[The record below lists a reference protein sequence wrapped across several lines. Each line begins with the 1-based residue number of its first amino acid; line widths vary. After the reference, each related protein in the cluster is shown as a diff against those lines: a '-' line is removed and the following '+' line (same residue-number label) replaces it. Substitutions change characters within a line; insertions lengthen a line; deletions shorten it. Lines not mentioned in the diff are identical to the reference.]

1 MELTFRFHWF
11 LSSGRIP
18 NVERTL
24 HMLKKKLLFGL
35 IPAFIVLLLLFFFLK
50 RDAKI
55 GPGEPL
61 RAIPVDASVIIKIN
75 DLEAVLQKIHKES
88 GIWDELKNTSSF
100 RRLAYQMQFLDS
112 VLISLPDARQL
123 LLNNPS
129 YLSLH
134 YAGKDKI
141 GFLHVYRVPN
151 NLSERKIHTLISR
164 FVENKGTITERNYD
178 GKKVFDVRLLNTER
192 INNFTY
198 AIYKDLFMLS
208 FSSLLLEDALR
219 QIDGDVS
226 ITDQEGFNQAFSTA
240 GKNVNANLF
249 LNFRNLPK
257 SLSVG
262 INNEYK
268 AEIRSF
274 NTFADWGELD
284 ANIMR
289 DVFLLNGFILASDS
303 GNCAAS
309 VFAHQSPQ
317 KITADEILPSSVAAC
332 FVLSVS
338 DPVRYFSSYHE
349 YLKGLGKYNQY
360 SRSLDVLENTYEI
373 DFLKEYTDVWD
384 NEISVA
390 FDAASGEKGPTSYL
404 LLKVKSQS
412 FAEERFA
419 AIVKKMAE
427 KESASPEKYTSVYRI
442 DNELSYKIYQLPI
455 RKLTGKIFGELFTN
469 IDEHYF
475 TFIENYL
482 VFSDSPASLGKL
494 LHQVVLNKTLVTN
507 QAYKDFKAN
516 LSPKSNVY
524 FYANIGKSNVAFSK
538 YLSAPLLKSW
548 NENIAAFQKIQVFGF
563 QMYSSNGMLYSNVFL
578 KHFTDFKDQP
588 HTVWESQLDTT
599 IDIKPV
605 FTLNHATRQNEVF
618 VQDERNT
625 IYLINQAGRILWKIP
640 LNEKIT
646 SEIFQ
651 VDYYKNGKLQLLFSS
666 PHYLHLI
673 DRNGNYVE
681 KYPVKLRSPASNP
694 LAVFDYDKNKD
705 YRMFIA
711 GTDRKVYAYTVD
723 GSLVKGWNFSSTE
736 SEVAQPIN
744 HFRVGDK
751 DYLVFGDRL
760 KTYILDRRGN
770 ERVNVT
776 AYFPKSELNNY
787 VFDNPGRTADARIA
801 ITDTAGLIYFIYF
814 NGNHTTLYM
823 GKYSG
828 SHFFDYK
835 DMDGDGRKEYIFLEG
850 TRLLVFKEN
859 KKLLYEFDFNHTIVF
874 KPAYY
879 NFAQNDKKLGI
890 VSREDNLIYMINN
903 DGKVYKGFPLRG
915 NSPFSVGYFGEN
927 TSTFNLIVGS
937 NDNFLYNYTV
947 Q

>member
-1 MELTFRFHWF
+1 
-11 LSSGRIP
+11 
-18 NVERTL
+18 
-24 HMLKKKLLFGL
+24 MLKKKLLYGL
-35 IPAFIVLLLLFFFLK
+35 IPGFIVLLILFFFLK
-50 RDAKI
+50 RDSKI
-55 GPGEPL
+55 GSGEPL
-61 RAIPVDASVIIKIN
+61 QAIPVDASVIIKMN
-75 DLEAVLQKIHKES
+75 DLESVLQKMSKES
-88 GIWDELKNTSSF
+88 NIWKELKNTSSF
-100 RRLAYQMQFLDS
+100 CRLEYQMQFLDS
-112 VLISLPDARQL
+112 LLISLPDARQL

-134 YAGKDKI
+134 FTGKDKI
-141 GFLHVYRVPN
+141 GILHVYRVPN
-151 NLSERKIHTLISR
+151 SLGERKIHALVSR
-164 FVENKGTITERNYD
+164 FVENKGTVTERNYD
-178 GKKVFDVRLLNTER
+178 GKKVFDVRLLNTGR
-192 INNFTY
+192 INNFSY

-219 QIDGDVS
+219 QIDGDLSV
-226 ITDQEGFNQAFSTA
+226 TDQEGFNQAFSTA
-240 GKNVNANLF
+240 GKNVDANLF

-274 NTFADWGELD
+274 TSFADWGELD
-284 ANIMR
+284 VNIMS
-289 DVFLLNGFILASDS
+289 DVLLLNGFILASDS
-303 GNCAAS
+303 GSYAAS
-309 VFAHQSPQ
+309 IFKHQSPQ
-317 KITADEILPSSVAAC
+317 KITADEILPSSVASC
-332 FVLSVS
+332 LVLSVS
-338 DPVRYFSSYHE
+338 DPVRYFSGYHE
-349 YLKGLGKYNQY
+349 YLKGLGRYNQY

-373 DFLKEYTDVWD
+373 DFLKEFTDVWD
-384 NEISVA
+384 NEISIA
-390 FDAASGEKGPTSYL
+390 FDAAATDNMEPTSYL

-412 FAEERFA
+412 LAEERFSA
-419 AIVKKMAE
+419 MIRKMAE

-442 DNELSYKIYQLPI
+442 DNELSFKIYHLPI
-455 RKLTGKIFGELFTN
+455 RRLTGKIFGELFTD

-516 LSPKSNVY
+516 LSPKSNLY
-524 FYANIGKSNVAFSK
+524 FYANIGKSNVVFSK

-548 NENIAAFQKIQVFGF
+548 NENISAFQKIQVFGF
-563 QMYSSNGMLYSNVFL
+563 QMYSSNSMLYSNVFL

-588 HTVWESQLDTT
+588 HTVWESRLDTT

-625 IYLINQAGRILWKIP
+625 VYLINQAGRILWKIP
-640 LNEKIT
+640 LSEKIN

-651 VDYYKNGKLQLLFSS
+651 IDYYKNGKLQLLFSS
-666 PHYLHLI
+666 VNYLHLI

-694 LAVFDYDKNKD
+694 LVVFDYDKNKD

-711 GTDRKVYAYTVD
+711 GSDKKVYAYAVD
-723 GSLVKGWNFSSTE
+723 GSLVRGWNFNSTE
-736 SEVAQPIN
+736 SQVKQPVN
-744 HFRVGDK
+744 HFRVGEK
-751 DYLVFGDRL
+751 DYLVFGDLL

-776 AYFPKSELNNY
+776 AYFPKSDLNNY
-787 VFDNPGRTADARIA
+787 ILDNPGRTADARIA
-801 ITDTAGLIYFIYF
+801 ITDTAGLIHFIYF

-828 SHFFDYK
+828 GHFFDYK
-835 DMDGDGRKEYIFLEG
+835 DMDGDGSKEYIFLDA
-850 TRLLVFKEN
+850 TRLQVFKEN
-859 KKLLYEFDFNHTIVF
+859 KKLLYEFDFNHPVVF

-890 VSREDNLIYMINN
+890 VSREENLIYMINN

-927 TSTFNLIVGS
+927 TSAFNLIVGS

>member
-1 MELTFRFHWF
+1 
-11 LSSGRIP
+11 
-18 NVERTL
+18 
-24 HMLKKKLLFGL
+24 MLKKKLLYGL
-35 IPAFIVLLLLFFFLK
+35 IPVILVLLLLFFFLK
-50 RDAKI
+50 RDSKI
-55 GPGEPL
+55 GSSEPL

-75 DLEAVLQKIHKES
+75 DLEALLQKIHKES
-88 GIWDELKNTSSF
+88 GIWNELKNTTSF

-134 YAGKDKI
+134 YTGKDKI
-141 GFLHVYRVPN
+141 GFLHIYQVPN
-151 NLSERKIHTLISR
+151 NLSERKIHALIFR

-178 GKKVFDVRLLNTER
+178 GKKVFDVRLLHTDR
-192 INNFTY
+192 INNFSY
-198 AIYKDLFMLS
+198 AVYKNLFMLS

-219 QIDGDVS
+219 QIDDDF
-226 ITDQEGFNQAFSTA
+226 TLNDQEGFKQAFSTA

-262 INNEYK
+262 INNDYK

-274 NTFADWGELD
+274 TAFADWGELD
-284 ANIMR
+284 VNIMS
-289 DVFLLNGFILASDS
+289 DVLLLNGFILASDS
-303 GNCAAS
+303 GNCVAS
-309 VFAHQSPQ
+309 VFKHQSPQ
-317 KITADEILPSSVAAC
+317 KITADEILPSSVASC

-338 DPVRYFSSYHE
+338 DPVRYFSGYHE

-373 DFLKEYTDVWD
+373 DFLKEFSELWD
-384 NEISVA
+384 NEISIA
-390 FDAASGEKGPTSYL
+390 FDAADIDETGPASYL

-412 FAEERFA
+412 LAEERFSA
-419 AIVKKMAE
+419 MIQKIAE
-427 KESASPEKYTSVYRI
+427 KESASPEKYTSVYWI
-442 DNELSYKIYQLPI
+442 DSELSYKIYHLPI

-475 TFIENYL
+475 TFIDNYL
-482 VFSDSPASLGKL
+482 VLSESPASLGKL
-494 LHQVVLNKTLVTN
+494 LHQVVLNKTLVTD

-524 FYANIGKSNVAFSK
+524 FYANIGKSNRVFFK
-538 YLSAPLLKSW
+538 YLSGPLLKSW
-548 NENIAAFQKIQVFGF
+548 NENIEAFQKIQVFGF
-563 QMYSSNGMLYSNVFL
+563 QMYSSNGMLYSNVLL

-588 HTVWESQLDTT
+588 HTVWESRLDTT

-618 VQDERNT
+618 VQDERNKV
-625 IYLINQAGRILWKIP
+625 YLINQAGRILWKIQ
-640 LNEKIT
+640 LSEKIN
-646 SEIFQ
+646 SDIFQ
-651 VDYYKNGKLQLLFSS
+651 IDYYKNGKLQLLFSS
-666 PHYLHLI
+666 QNYLHLL

-681 KYPVKLRSPASNP
+681 KYPVKLRSAASNP

-711 GTDRKVYAYTVD
+711 GSDKKVYAYNAD
-723 GSLVKGWNFSSTE
+723 GSLIKGWNFSGTE
-736 SEVAQPIN
+736 SEVKQPIN

-751 DYLVFGDRL
+751 DYLVFGDRF

-776 AYFPKSELNNY
+776 AYFPKSEFNNY
-787 VFDNPGRTADARIA
+787 IFDNPGRAADARMV
-801 ITDTAGLIYFIYF
+801 ITDTTGLIHFIYF
-814 NGNHTTLYM
+814 NGTHTTLFM

-835 DMDGDGRKEYIFLEG
+835 DMDGDGRKEYIFLDA
-850 TRLLVFKEN
+850 TRLQVFKEN
-859 KKLLYEFDFNHTIVF
+859 KKQLYEFDFDHPIVI

-879 NFAQNDKKLGI
+879 SFAQNDKKLGI

-915 NSPFSVGYFGEN
+915 NSPFSIGYFGEN
-927 TSTFNLIVGS
+927 TSSFNLIVGS

>member
-1 MELTFRFHWF
+1 
-11 LSSGRIP
+11 
-18 NVERTL
+18 
-24 HMLKKKLLFGL
+24 MLKKKLLYGL
-35 IPAFIVLLLLFFFLK
+35 IPLIAGLLILFFFYK
-50 RDAKI
+50 KDSKI
-55 GPGEPL
+55 DSGEPL
-61 RAIPVDASVIIKIN
+61 QAIPVDASVIIKIN

-88 GIWDELKNTSSF
+88 GIWNELKNTSSF
-100 RRLAYQMQFLDS
+100 HRLEYQMQFLDS
-112 VLISLPDARQL
+112 ILVCLPDARQL
-123 LLNNPS
+123 LLANPS

-134 YAGKDKI
+134 YTGKDKI

-151 NLSERKIHTLISR
+151 NLSERKIHAMISR
-164 FVENKGTITERNYD
+164 FVENKGTLTERNYD
-178 GKKVFDVRLLNTER
+178 GKKVVDVRLLNTER
-192 INNFTY
+192 INNFSYTV
-198 AIYKDLFMLS
+198 YKDLFLLS

-219 QIDGDVS
+219 QMDGDLT
-226 ITDQEGFNQAFSTA
+226 ITDLVGFKQAFSTA

-268 AEIRSF
+268 AEIRAF
-274 NTFADWGELD
+274 TTFADWGELD
-284 ANIMR
+284 VNIMS
-289 DVFLLNGFILASDS
+289 DVLLLNGFILASDS
-303 GNCAAS
+303 GTCAAS
-309 VFAHQSPQ
+309 IFKNQSPQ
-317 KITADEILPSSVAAC
+317 KITADEILPSSVASC
-332 FVLSVS
+332 LVLSVS
-338 DPVRYFSSYHE
+338 DPARYFSGYYE
-349 YLKGLGKYNQY
+349 YLKGMGKYNQY

-373 DFLKEYTDVWD
+373 DFRKEFMELWD
-384 NEISVA
+384 NEISIA
-390 FDAASGEKGPTSYL
+390 FDVAAADGMEPASYL

-412 FAEERFA
+412 LAEERFSA
-419 AIVKKMAE
+419 MIRKIAE
-427 KESASPEKYTSVYRI
+427 KESVPPEKYTSVYRI
-442 DNELSYKIYQLPI
+442 DNELSFKIYHLPI
-455 RKLTGKIFGELFTN
+455 RRLTGKIFGELFTN

-482 VFSDSPASLGKL
+482 VFSDSPASLGKM

-516 LSPKSNVY
+516 LSPKSNLY
-524 FYANIGKSNVAFSK
+524 FYANIGKSNVVFSK
-538 YLSAPLLKSW
+538 YLSPALLKSW
-548 NENIAAFQKIQVFGF
+548 NENIEAFQKIQVFGF
-563 QMYSSNGMLYSNVFL
+563 QMYSSNNMLYSNVFL

-588 HTVWESQLDTT
+588 HTVWESRLDTT

-640 LNEKIT
+640 LSEKIN

-666 PHYLHLI
+666 MNYLHLI

-681 KYPVKLRSPASNP
+681 KYPVKLRSPASSP
-694 LAVFDYDKNKD
+694 LAVFDYDKNRD

-711 GTDRKVYAYTVD
+711 GSDKKVYAYTLD
-723 GSLVKGWNFSSTE
+723 GSLVKGWNFNGTE
-736 SEVAQPIN
+736 SEVVQPVN
-744 HFRVGDK
+744 HFRVGEK
-751 DYLVFGDRL
+751 DYLVFGDRM

-770 ERVNVT
+770 ERINVT
-776 AYFPKSELNNY
+776 AYFPKSALNNY
-787 VFDNPGRTADARIA
+787 ILDNPGSSADARIA

-814 NGNHTTLYM
+814 NGTHTTQFM
-823 GKYSG
+823 GKFSG
-828 SHFFDYK
+828 NHFFDYK
-835 DMDGDGRKEYIFLEG
+835 DMDGDGRREYIFLDA
-850 TRLLVFKEN
+850 TRLQVFKEN
-859 KKLLYEFDFNHTIVF
+859 KKLLYEFEFNYPVVF

-890 VSREDNLIYMINN
+890 VSREENLIYMINN

-927 TSTFNLIVGS
+927 TSAFNLIVGS